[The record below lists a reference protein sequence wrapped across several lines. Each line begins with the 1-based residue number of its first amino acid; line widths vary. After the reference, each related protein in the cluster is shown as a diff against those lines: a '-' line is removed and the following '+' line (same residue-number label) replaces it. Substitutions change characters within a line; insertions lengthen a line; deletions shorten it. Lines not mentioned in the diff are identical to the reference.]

1 MSAEIID
8 GKKVAEQIKE
18 ELIEEIAI
26 FNSKGQRPGLATI
39 LVGDDPASASYV
51 RMKEKM
57 CNQLGIITKSF
68 KLSAE
73 TRENELLSIINNL
86 KNDNEIHGILVQ
98 LPLPKHINEQHI
110 INSIPVDKD
119 VDGLHPTSWGK
130 MMKGEDTFL
139 PCTPAG
145 VQELLIRSG
154 YNPDKKHVVV
164 LGRSQ
169 IVGLPLA
176 NILVRKRNGANATVT
191 VCHTGT
197 KNVSQFTKQAD
208 ILVAAIGKPE
218 FVTADMVNEDT
229 VVIDVGVNRVEAHD
243 TKTGYKL
250 VGDVHFESVSQKVKA
265 ISPVPGGV
273 GPMTIIMLMKNTVK
287 SAQMLLFSKEIE
299 TIGY

>member
-1 MSAEIID
+1 MSAELID
-8 GKKVAEQIKE
+8 GKKIAGQIKE
-18 ELIEEIAI
+18 ELIAEIAI
-26 FNSKGQRPGLATI
+26 LNSRGKKPGLATI

-57 CNQLGIITKSF
+57 CNELGISTKGF
-68 KLSAE
+68 KLPAE
-73 TRENELLSIINNL
+73 TSESELLSIITNL
-86 KNDNEIHGILVQ
+86 KTDDEIHGILVQ
-98 LPLPKHINEQHI
+98 LPLPKHIAEQHI
-110 INSIPVDKD
+110 INSIPVSKD

-130 MMKGEDTFL
+130 MMKGEDSFL

-145 VQELLIRSG
+145 IQELLIRSV
-154 YNPDKKHVVV
+154 YKPDQKHVVI

-176 NILVRKRNGANATVT
+176 NMLVRKMTGANATVT

-197 KNVSQFTKQAD
+197 KDVSQFTKQAD
-208 ILVAAIGKPE
+208 ILIAAMGKPE
-218 FVTADMVNEDT
+218 IVTADMVNENA
-229 VVIDVGVNRVEAHD
+229 VVIDVGVNRVEAPE

-250 VGDVHFESVSQKVKA
+250 VGDVHFESVSKKVRA

-287 SAQMLLFSKEIE
+287 SARQWQSS
-299 TIGY
+299 